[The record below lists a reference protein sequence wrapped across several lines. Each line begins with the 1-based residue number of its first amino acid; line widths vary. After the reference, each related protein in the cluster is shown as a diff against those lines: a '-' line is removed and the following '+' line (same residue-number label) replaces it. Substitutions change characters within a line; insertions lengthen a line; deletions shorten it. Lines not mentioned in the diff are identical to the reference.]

1 MSATKPGVRAESV
14 LPEELQP
21 KPFRIPMGLEEL
33 SRTMQW
39 RSLPPYL
46 KRILTSYLGGG
57 MPEDVGN
64 WESSV
69 ARYRVG
75 WDKEKIAADAERL
88 MNDPLVVTVL
98 KIQRGEIRK

>member
-1 MSATKPGVRAESV
+1 MSATKPGVRPESV
-14 LPEELQP
+14 LPEDLRPQS
-21 KPFRIPMGLEEL
+21 FRLAMGLQEL
-33 SRTMQW
+33 SRTSLY
-39 RSLPPYL
+39 RSLSPIV

-75 WDKEKIAADAERL
+75 WDKEKIVADAERI
-88 MNDPLVVTVL
+88 MQEPLVKAVL
-98 KIQRGEIRK
+98 RIQRGEIQK